1 MTTSN
6 HMISRAIGI
15 NQLESIFQKPVG
27 KKQFVV
33 FERFTDA
40 DLFQIAR
47 EKICDHKLMI
57 SDARKKMT
65 VFHMSCL

>member
-1 MTTSN
+1 
-6 HMISRAIGI
+6 MISRAIGI
-15 NQLESIFQKPVG
+15 NQLESIFQRPVG

-47 EKICDHKLMI
+47 EKYVIT
-57 SDARKKMT
+57 S
-65 VFHMSCL
+65 

>member
-40 DLFQIAR
+40 NLFQIAR
-47 EKICDHKLMI
+47 EKICDH
-57 SDARKKMT
+57 
-65 VFHMSCL
+65 